1 MKNIKIIRTVYFDYE
16 LLQKMQVVSE
26 KLGVSRSKLV
36 NDAIREYLIKKG
48 KYKK

>member
-1 MKNIKIIRTVYFDYE
+1 MKDIKIITSVYFDYE
-16 LLQKMQVVSE
+16 LLQKMQEVSE

-36 NDAIREYLIKKG
+36 NDAVREYLIKKG